1 MRWADGKRRFGARSK
16 AQRSGCLSET
26 MRGVAASLCALGLA
40 LGAAGAAAQD
50 FSQPAAAGG
59 PAHKE
64 PARFEVTVLRAELA
78 KGTIDPQAERL
89 HKLLA
94 KRGLSYGTLR
104 VVAHQRDALM
114 LGEIGAV
121 MTPNGKEYR
130 FRPLDR
136 GDAGGFLVAVD
147 WGTTRGDFRMEP
159 GVPLIL
165 GGQPKDG
172 GQLWVVLEL
181 R

>member
-1 MRWADGKRRFGARSK
+1 MMWWADARRFVFAGA
-16 AQRSGCLSET
+16 
-26 MRGVAASLCALGLA
+26 CALA
-40 LGAAGAAAQD
+40 LGASPAAAQD
-50 FSQPAAAGG
+50 QFAPSEAATPAR
-59 PAHKE
+59 KQ

-78 KGTIDPQAERL
+78 KGVVDAQAERL

-104 VVAHQRDALM
+104 VVGHQRAALM

-121 MTPNGKEYR
+121 ATPTGKEYR

-136 GDAGGFLVAVD
+136 GDAGFLVAID
-147 WGTTRGDFRMEP
+147 WGSTRGDFRMET
-159 GVPLIL
+159 GVPLVL

-172 GQLWVVLEL
+172 GQIWVVLEL

>member
-1 MRWADGKRRFGARSK
+1 MWWA
-16 AQRSGCLSET
+16 ET
-26 MRGVAASLCALGLA
+26 RTRIAALLCALA
-40 LGAAGAAAQD
+40 VATGAAGARAQD
-50 FSQPAAAGG
+50 FLLPASAETSAR
-59 PAHKE
+59 KQ

-78 KGTIDPQAERL
+78 KGEIDPQAQRL

-104 VVAHQRDALM
+104 VVANERPALM

-121 MTPNGKEYR
+121 MTPNGREYR

-136 GDAGGFLVAVD
+136 GEAGGFLVAVD

-165 GGQPKDG
+165 GGQPKAG
-172 GQLWVVLEL
+172 GTLWVVLEL

>member
-1 MRWADGKRRFGARSK
+1 MWWDDGIRRA
-16 AQRSGCLSET
+16 AACLC
-26 MRGVAASLCALGLA
+26 GLGLA
-40 LGAAGAAAQD
+40 LAAAAASAQD
-50 FSQPAAAGG
+50 FAQPASASAGVQA
-59 PAHKE
+59 PKQ

-78 KGTIDPQAERL
+78 KGKIDPAAERL

-104 VVAHQRDALM
+104 VVANERAALR

-121 MTPNGKEYR
+121 ATPNGREYR

-136 GDAGGFLVAVD
+136 EDGGGFLVAVD

-159 GVPLIL
+159 GVPLVL
-165 GGQPKDG
+165 GGQPKDS

>member
-1 MRWADGKRRFGARSK
+1 MSWADAKR
-16 AQRSGCLSET
+16 L
-26 MRGVAASLCALGLA
+26 VATGISVLALGL
-40 LGAAGAAAQD
+40 GAGGAAAQD
-50 FSQPAAAGG
+50 QFAPSAPAA
-59 PAHKE
+59 PARKA

-78 KGTIDPQAERL
+78 KGVVDPQAARL

-94 KRGLSYGTLR
+94 KRGLAYGTLR
-104 VVAHQRDALM
+104 VVDHQQSALR

-121 MTPNGKEYR
+121 ATPGQEYR

-136 GDAGGFLVAVD
+136 GDTGFLVAVD

>member
-1 MRWADGKRRFGARSK
+1 MCWAEART
-16 AQRSGCLSET
+16 RI
-26 MRGVAASLCALGLA
+26 AAALCALA
-40 LGAAGAAAQD
+40 VATGAAGARAQD
-50 FSQPAAAGG
+50 FLQPASAET
-59 PAHKE
+59 PARKQ
-64 PARFEVTVLRAELA
+64 PARFEVTVLRAELEH
-78 KGTIDPQAERL
+78 GEIDPQAQRL

-104 VVAHQRDALM
+104 VVANERAALM

-121 MTPNGKEYR
+121 MTPNGREYR

-136 GDAGGFLVAVD
+136 GEAGGFLVAVD

-172 GQLWVVLEL
+172 GTLWVVLEL

>member
-1 MRWADGKRRFGARSK
+1 MWWDEGKRRFGARSD
-16 AQRSGCLSET
+16 AQLSRVLNEAA
-26 MRGVAASLCALGLA
+26 RGVAVSLCALGLA
-40 LGAAGAAAQD
+40 LGAAGAAAQELA
-50 FSQPAAAGG
+50 QPAAAAA
-59 PAHKE
+59 PAAKA

-104 VVAHQRDALM
+104 VVGHQRDALM

-121 MTPNGKEYR
+121 MTPNGKQYR

-136 GDAGGFLVAVD
+136 GETGFLVAVD

>member
-1 MRWADGKRRFGARSK
+1 MWSASTRRLAGCLVAALSLGGLGGLSASAQDLAPSASAPMQMQSK
-16 AQRSGCLSET
+16 A
-26 MRGVAASLCALGLA
+26 
-40 LGAAGAAAQD
+40 
-50 FSQPAAAGG
+50 
-59 PAHKE
+59 
-64 PARFEVTVLRAELA
+64 PARFEVTVLRAALEP
-78 KGTIDPQAERL
+78 GGIDPDAARL

-94 KRGLSYGTLR
+94 RRGLSYGTLR

-114 LGEIGAV
+114 LGEIGSV
-121 MTPNGKEYR
+121 MTPNGRAYR
-130 FRPLDR
+130 YRPLDR
-136 GDAGGFLVAVD
+136 GETGFLVAVD

>member
-1 MRWADGKRRFGARSK
+1 MSWAERTRPLLA
-16 AQRSGCLSET
+16 
-26 MRGVAASLCALGLA
+26 GVCALALL
-40 LGAAGAAAQD
+40 LGAASALAQD
-50 FSQPAAAGG
+50 QFAPSVSGAKKA
-59 PAHKE
+59 
-64 PARFEVTVLRAELA
+64 PARFEVTVLDARLER
-78 KGTIDPQAERL
+78 GEIDSQAQRL
-89 HKLLA
+89 HKLLT

-104 VVAHQRDALM
+104 VVGHQSDALM
-114 LGEIGAV
+114 LGEIGSV
-121 MTPNGKEYR
+121 MTPNGKAYR

-136 GDAGGFLVAVD
+136 GQTGFLVAVD

-181 R
+181 H

>member
-1 MRWADGKRRFGARSK
+1 MWWVEAI
-16 AQRSGCLSET
+16 
-26 MRGVAASLCALGLA
+26 RGVIAGVSALALG

-50 FSQPAAAGG
+50 QFAQPAAA
-59 PAHKE
+59 AASTTVRKA
-64 PARFEVTVLRAELA
+64 PARFEVTVLRATLV
-78 KGTIDPQAERL
+78 KGVIDPQAERL

-94 KRGLSYGTLR
+94 KRGLAYGTLR
-104 VVAHQRDALM
+104 VVAHQQDALA
-114 LGEIGAV
+114 LGEIGSV
-121 MTPNGKEYR
+121 MTPNGKAYR

-136 GDAGGFLVAVD
+136 GDTGFLVAVD

-165 GGQPKDG
+165 GGQPKDR

>member
-1 MRWADGKRRFGARSK
+1 MGSA
-16 AQRSGCLSET
+16 ET
-26 MRGVAASLCALGLA
+26 RGRVAAALCALALA
-40 LGAAGAAAQD
+40 LGAAGARAQD
-50 FSQPAAAGG
+50 FLQPTAAEADASK
-59 PAHKE
+59 P
-64 PARFEVTVLRAELA
+64 PARLEATVLRAEIA
-78 KGTIDPQAERL
+78 KGVIDPQAQRL
-89 HKLLA
+89 HGLLA

-104 VVAHQRDALM
+104 VVASERAELM
-114 LGEIGAV
+114 LGEIGQV
-121 MTPNGKEYR
+121 LTPNGKPYR

-136 GDAGGFLVAVD
+136 GEGGGFLVAVD

>member
-1 MRWADGKRRFGARSK
+1 MSWAERRRAV
-16 AQRSGCLSET
+16 Q
-26 MRGVAASLCALGLA
+26 AALCALGLA
-40 LGAAGAAAQD
+40 LGAAGAAFAQE
-50 FSQPAAAGG
+50 FSQPLAAEAS
-59 PAHKE
+59 PHKA

-78 KGTIDPQAERL
+78 RGAIDPRAARL
-89 HKLLA
+89 HELFA

-104 VVAHQRDALM
+104 VVAQQREALM

-121 MTPNGKEYR
+121 TTPTGREYR

-147 WGTTRGDFRMEP
+147 WGSTRGDFRMKP

-172 GQLWVVLEL
+172 GFIWVALEL

>member
-1 MRWADGKRRFGARSK
+1 
-16 AQRSGCLSET
+16 
-26 MRGVAASLCALGLA
+26 VCALCLA
-40 LGAAGAAAQD
+40 LGAGEAAAQELAPPAQPGAAAR
-50 FSQPAAAGG
+50 
-59 PAHKE
+59 KE

-78 KGTIDPQAERL
+78 KGTIDPAAERL

-104 VVAHQRDALM
+104 VVAHQRDALL
-114 LGEIGAV
+114 LGQIGSV
-121 MTPNGKEYR
+121 MTPNGTAYR
-130 FRPLDR
+130 YRPLDR
-136 GDAGGFLVAVD
+136 GENGFLVAVD
-147 WGTTRGDFRMEP
+147 WGSTRGDFRMET

-165 GGQPKDG
+165 GGPPKDG

>member
-1 MRWADGKRRFGARSK
+1 MSWAERLRGILLGA
-16 AQRSGCLSET
+16 CVLT
-26 MRGVAASLCALGLA
+26 FALGGGGALA
-40 LGAAGAAAQD
+40 QDQFAPSVAGAKKA
-50 FSQPAAAGG
+50 
-59 PAHKE
+59 
-64 PARFEVTVLRAELA
+64 PARFEVTVLHARLEPGA
-78 KGTIDPQAERL
+78 IDPDARRL

-94 KRGLSYGTLR
+94 RRGLSYGTLR
-104 VVAHQRDALM
+104 VVGHQREALM
-114 LGEIGAV
+114 LGEIGSV
-121 MTPNGKEYR
+121 MTPNGRAYR

-136 GDAGGFLVAVD
+136 SASGFLVAVD

-181 R
+181 N

>member
-1 MRWADGKRRFGARSK
+1 MWWVEA
-16 AQRSGCLSET
+16 
-26 MRGVAASLCALGLA
+26 MRGVIAGVCALA
-40 LGAAGAAAQD
+40 LGVGAAGAAAQD
-50 FSQPAAAGG
+50 QFAQPAAA
-59 PAHKE
+59 PTTARKA
-64 PARFEVTVLRAELA
+64 PARFEVTVLRATLA
-78 KGTIDPQAERL
+78 KGVIDPQAERL

-94 KRGLSYGTLR
+94 KRGLAYGTLR
-104 VVAHQRDALM
+104 VVAHQRDALA

-121 MTPNGKEYR
+121 MTPNGKAYR

-136 GDAGGFLVAVD
+136 GDTGFLVAVD
-147 WGTTRGDFRMEP
+147 WGSTRGDFRMEP

>member
-1 MRWADGKRRFGARSK
+1 MQWAEGNRRFGARSE
-16 AQRSGCLSET
+16 AQRRGALNAVA
-26 MRGVAASLCALGLA
+26 RGVASSLCALGLA
-40 LGAAGAAAQD
+40 LCAAGAAAQE
-50 FSQPAAAGG
+50 FAQPAAAGA
-59 PAHKE
+59 PASKA

-78 KGTIDPQAERL
+78 KGAIDPQAERL

-114 LGEIGAV
+114 LGEIGAL
-121 MTPNGKEYR
+121 MTPNGKQYR

-136 GDAGGFLVAVD
+136 GETGFLVAVD

>member
-1 MRWADGKRRFGARSK
+1 MWWADTK
-16 AQRSGCLSET
+16 
-26 MRGVAASLCALGLA
+26 RGVVAGACALALG
-40 LGAAGAAAQD
+40 LGAAGAAAQEQ
-50 FSQPAAAGG
+50 FAPPLEAAVG
-59 PAHKE
+59 PAHRA
-64 PARFEVTVLRAELA
+64 PARFEVTVLRAMLA
-78 KGTIDPQAERL
+78 KGVIDPRAERL

-94 KRGLSYGTLR
+94 KRGLAYGTLR
-104 VVAHQRDALM
+104 VVAHQQDALL

-121 MTPNGKEYR
+121 MTPNGQQYR

-136 GDAGGFLVAVD
+136 GDTGFLVAVD
-147 WGTTRGDFRMEP
+147 WGSTRGDFRMEP

>member
-1 MRWADGKRRFGARSK
+1 MRWADGKRCFAARSE
-16 AQRSGCLSET
+16 ARPSGVSNRIV
-26 MRGVAASLCALGLA
+26 RGVAASLCALGLA
-40 LGAAGAAAQD
+40 LGATGAWAQD
-50 FSQPAAAGG
+50 FAQPAVAGAPAAK
-59 PAHKE
+59 A

-114 LGEIGAV
+114 LGEIGAL

-136 GDAGGFLVAVD
+136 GETGFLVAVD

>member
-1 MRWADGKRRFGARSK
+1 VGAL
-16 AQRSGCLSET
+16 A
-26 MRGVAASLCALGLA
+26 LA
-40 LGAAGAAAQD
+40 LGAGTATAQD
-50 FSQPAAAGG
+50 FGPSAGTGG
-59 PAHKE
+59 PASKA

-78 KGTIDPQAERL
+78 KGAIDPQAERL
-89 HKLLA
+89 HQLLA
-94 KRGLSYGTLR
+94 KRGLAYGTLR
-104 VVAHQRDALM
+104 VVAHQQNALM

-136 GDAGGFLVAVD
+136 GAAGGFLVAVD
-147 WGTTRGDFRMEP
+147 WGSTRGDFRMEP
-159 GVPLIL
+159 GVPLVL

>member
-1 MRWADGKRRFGARSK
+1 MSWGEVM
-16 AQRSGCLSET
+16 QR
-26 MRGVAASLCALGLA
+26 VIAAAFALGLG
-40 LGAAGAAAQD
+40 LGAVGAAAQD
-50 FSQPAAAGG
+50 QFAQPASAV
-59 PAHKE
+59 PARKA
-64 PARFEVTVLRAELA
+64 PARFEVTVLRATLE
-78 KGTIDPQAERL
+78 KGVIDPQAERL
-89 HKLLA
+89 HRLLA
-94 KRGLSYGTLR
+94 KRGLAYGTLR
-104 VVAHQRDALM
+104 VVANQRDALM

-136 GDAGGFLVAVD
+136 GDSGFLVAVD
-147 WGTTRGDFRMEP
+147 WGSTRGDFRMEP